1 MIDPDGV
8 EWLPAREAATRL
20 GVPAGTIRSWR
31 ARGKVAGHQ
40 IAGRWWVS
48 WPDVLD
54 AERDTRGAYLA
65 LRRDQLHTRGSSIPL
80 P

>member
-8 EWLPAREAATRL
+8 EWLPVREAAARL

-31 ARGKVAGHQ
+31 ARGKVSGHR
-40 IAGRWWVS
+40 IAGCWWVS

-54 AERDTRGAYLA
+54 AEHDTRGAYLA
-65 LRRDQLHTRGSSIPL
+65 LRRN
-80 P
+80 